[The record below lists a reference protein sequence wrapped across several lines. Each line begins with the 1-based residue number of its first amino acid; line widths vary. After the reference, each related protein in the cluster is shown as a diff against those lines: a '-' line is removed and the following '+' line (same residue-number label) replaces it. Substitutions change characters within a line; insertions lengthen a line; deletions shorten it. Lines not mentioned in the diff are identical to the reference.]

1 MVHVLIGIAAIAWGL
16 WMLGPDWM
24 FAGEILKLVACLGL
38 IGFGIVAILAGL
50 RKFSTN
56 K

>member
-1 MVHVLIGIAAIAWGL
+1 MVHIVIGIVAIAWGIWKL
-16 WMLGPDWM
+16 RPDWM

-50 RKFSTN
+50 RKSRTN